1 MLSKVRRIDIF
12 TPIVSDNF
20 AIFNFDHYSSI
31 YISKMHV
38 PLLKFLANKLIFVL
52 VTLVRQK
59 KYRQT
64 ERQTEK
70 QTDRQTDRQSNLST

>member
-1 MLSKVRRIDIF
+1 MF

-20 AIFNFDHYSSI
+20 AISKFDQYSSI

-38 PLLKFLANKLIFVL
+38 PLLKFLANKLLFVL

-59 KYRQT
+59 KYRHTNRKTDRKTDGQT
-64 ERQTEK
+64 D
-70 QTDRQTDRQSNLST
+70 TDRQTNRFNCQPLPEK